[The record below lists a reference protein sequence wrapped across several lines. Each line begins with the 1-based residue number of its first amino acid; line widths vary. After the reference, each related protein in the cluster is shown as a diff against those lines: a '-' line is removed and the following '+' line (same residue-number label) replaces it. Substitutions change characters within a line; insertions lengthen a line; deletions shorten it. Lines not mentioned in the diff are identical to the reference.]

1 MYQPKDDSGSLFKN
15 DKKEAENHP
24 DYKGNA
30 LIDGIEYWV
39 SSWINTSKDGKKYM
53 SLKFN
58 AKDEQGQKA
67 TKKIQEELSDD
78 IPF

>member
-15 DKKEAENHP
+15 DKKESENHP

-58 AKDEQGQKA
+58 AKDESKVNKQN
-67 TKKIQEELSDD
+67 QEEMSDD

>member
-15 DKKEAENHP
+15 DKKESENHP

-39 SSWINTSKDGKKYM
+39 SSWVNTSKDGKKYM

-58 AKDEQGQKA
+58 AKDESKVSKQIK
-67 TKKIQEELSDD
+67 EEMSDD

>member
-15 DKKEAENHP
+15 DKKESENHP

-58 AKDEQGQKA
+58 AKDESKVSKQIK
-67 TKKIQEELSDD
+67 EEMSDD

>member
-15 DKKEAENHP
+15 DKKESENHP

-58 AKDEQGQKA
+58 AKDESKV
-67 TKKIQEELSDD
+67 TKQIKEEMSDD

>member
-58 AKDEQGQKA
+58 AKDEQGQRV
-67 TKKIQEELSDD
+67 TKQIQEELSDD
-78 IPF
+78 VPF